1 MAATVPSPRRHR
13 HSGPLVMSN
22 LFASLGVSARALEA
36 QQLGLEI
43 TGQNI
48 ANAATPGYARRRVVF
63 AESPGADGLVGRGV
77 TVEGIESLRDMLLE
91 RRLRDERPG
100 AGREAAIAESLA
112 IVETALGSTS
122 HGLDASMASFFNAFS
137 ELATDPMSA
146 AARQGVV
153 LAGETVAN
161 HFHAITRDLAAAQR
175 HTDGQLR
182 AAVDDVNALTEQ
194 IASLNTSIRG
204 AEAGSA
210 MAAGL
215 QDQLH
220 LRLHELSELVDIDV
234 IPHANGSVD
243 VTFGAGRPLVLGNG
257 ARAITATS
265 GPPSGYAS
273 LSIDGVNVTSEFT
286 SGRVGGLL
294 QVRDTLVPQYQSQLD
309 TLANAFVDEVNTL
322 HAAGFDGAGNPADE
336 FFSPLAAVAGS
347 AAAIAVRPAVVAN
360 PTLVAAAT
368 VAIVGDNQMATAIA
382 ALRDT
387 IAVSGSF
394 TFAEAW
400 GDIAYSVGRDA
411 QTARQEQQSRD
422 GIVRSMETLR
432 DSVSGVSLDEEALK
446 LMQFQRAYE
455 ANARAF
461 RAIDEALMTL
471 FNMVGR

>member
-1 MAATVPSPRRHR
+1 
-13 HSGPLVMSN
+13 MSN
-22 LFASLGVSARALEA
+22 LFATLGVSARALEA

-48 ANAATPGYARRRVVF
+48 ANAATPGYARRQVIF
-63 AESPGADGLVGRGV
+63 SEAPGADGLVGRGV
-77 TVEGIESLRDMLLE
+77 KVDGIQSLRDMLLE
-91 RRLRDERPG
+91 RRLREERPS
-100 AGREAAIAESLA
+100 AGREAAIAESMA
-112 IVETALGSTS
+112 IVETALGPTS
-122 HGLDASMASFFNAFS
+122 QGLDSSIASFFNAFS
-137 ELATDPMSA
+137 ELAADPTSA

-153 LAGETVAN
+153 LAGETAAN
-161 HFHAITRDLAAAQR
+161 HFHAITRDLASAQR
-175 HTDGQLR
+175 YTDSQLR
-182 AAVDDVNALTEQ
+182 GAVDDVNALTEQ
-194 IASLNTSIRG
+194 IATLNTSIRG
-204 AEAGSA
+204 VESGSA

-234 IPHANGSVD
+234 IQQANGSVD
-243 VTFGAGRPLVLGNG
+243 VTFGPGRPLVLSTG
-257 ARAITATS
+257 AATLTATS
-265 GPPSGYAS
+265 GPPSGFAT
-273 LSIDGVNVTSEFT
+273 LSIGGVNVTSEFT
-286 SGRVGGLL
+286 SGRLGGLL

-336 FFSPLAAVAGS
+336 FFSPLATVAGS
-347 AAAIAVRPAVVAN
+347 AAAIAVRPAVAAD

-382 ALRDT
+382 ALRDDIT
-387 IAVSGSF
+387 VSGSF

-400 GDIAYSVGRDA
+400 GDLSYQVGRDA
-411 QTARQEQQSRD
+411 QTARQEQQNRE

-461 RAIDEALMTL
+461 RAVDEALMTL
-471 FNMVGR
+471 FNMVGTR